1 VARHVLFKVA
11 GVFEGAAALGTH
23 VDLAGVPVVDAVS
36 WRIERRD
43 KQTGKLFDC
52 SSLTCRLV

>member
-23 VDLAGVPVVDAVS
+23 VDLAGVAVVYAVS
-36 WRIERRD
+36 WRIVRRD
-43 KQTGKLFDC
+43 KQKVVLFK
-52 SSLTCRLV
+52 